1 MEQILFGIE
10 GVRISIDDVIV
21 HAATMGELINR
32 LRKVFERRRAN
43 NLRLNLSKYEFGVT
57 QISVLGHVVDADG
70 IKPDPK
76 KCEAIKATPPS
87 RNVSDFRSFLGT
99 CGYVAKF
106 IPNYANIVEPLRKLT
121 RDKEKWSWKAEQTRA
136 FEALKEAL
144 SCEPVLACFRLN
156 APTYVITDASPVVLG
171 AILLQD
177 QSQGERKPI
186 AYISTGPDRIGSD
199 SQNLDRVEFY

>member
-43 NLRLNLSKYEFGVT
+43 NLRLNLSKCEFGVT

-144 SCEPVLACFRLN
+144 SCEPVLACFHFVTRSESRRTQTN
-156 APTYVITDASPVVLG
+156 SVHQY
-171 AILLQD
+171 
-177 QSQGERKPI
+177 R
-186 AYISTGPDRIGSD
+186 TGSDRIGLTKPGSGRI
-199 SQNLDRVEFY
+199 LLKKLICTH